1 MQNCI
6 NRQFVLVNRPVGMPV
21 KSDFKMVKTLMP
33 SLRENQVLVEMHY
46 ISVDPYMQGRMVVR
60 KSYVAPYRL
69 GSVIKGGSVGKVIK
83 SRSQIIKEGDY
94 VEGQM
99 GWQEYAAVND
109 NCVRKID
116 PNMASISSALGIL
129 GMTGLTAYFGLLDI
143 GKPKEGETVV
153 VSGAAGAVGYVV
165 GQIAKIK
172 KCRVVGIAGSD
183 EKVRYLTEELGFDA
197 AINYKRHSYIRPA
210 LKRACPDG
218 VDVYFDNVGGDISDG
233 VISLINDDARIA
245 ICGQISQYT
254 MTEIPRGPRM
264 TGMLL
269 THTAL
274 MKGFLVFKYADR
286 YEEGYRQLAEWLKEG
301 KLKSAET
308 IIEGFQ
314 NIPKAFLGLFKGE
327 NIGKQ
332 IIKVITNN

>member
-6 NRQFVLVNRPVGMPV
+6 NRQFILVKRPVGMPV

-33 SLRENQVLVEMHY
+33 TLRENQVLVEMHY
-46 ISVDPYMQGRMVVR
+46 ISVDPYMQGRMLAR
-60 KSYVAPYRL
+60 KSYAVPYRL
-69 GSVIKGGSVGKVIK
+69 NSVIKGGSVGKVIK
-83 SRSQIIKEGDY
+83 SRSQIYNEGDF
-94 VEGQM
+94 VEGMM

-109 NCVRKID
+109 NCIRKLKPD
-116 PNMASISSALGIL
+116 GAPLSSALGIL
-129 GMTGLTAYFGLLDI
+129 GMTGLTAYFGMLDVC
-143 GKPKEGETVV
+143 KPKEGETVV
-153 VSGAAGAVGYVV
+153 VSGAAGAVGYVA

-183 EKVRYLTEELGFDA
+183 EKVKYLTEELGFDA
-197 AINYKRHSYIRPA
+197 AINYKKHSYLRPA
-210 LKRACPDG
+210 LKRACPNG
-218 VDVYFDNVGGDISDG
+218 IDVYFDNVGGDISDA

-254 MTEIPRGPRM
+254 MREIPRGPRLA
-264 TGMLL
+264 GMLL

-286 YEEGYRQLAEWLKEG
+286 FEEGYRQLGEWLREG
-301 KLKSAET
+301 KLKPAET
-308 IIEGFQ
+308 IIEGFE

-332 IIKVITNN
+332 IIKVTNN